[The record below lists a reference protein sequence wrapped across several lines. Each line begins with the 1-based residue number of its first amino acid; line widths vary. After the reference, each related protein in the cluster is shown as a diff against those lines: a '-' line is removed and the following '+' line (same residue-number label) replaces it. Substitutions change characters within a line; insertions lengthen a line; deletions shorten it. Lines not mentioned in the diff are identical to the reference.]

1 MAHGVT
7 GLLFCHNSRR
17 DKAERDGR
25 RRGTSAPIGRESA
38 SADGGAPTTADVCL
52 CGAMP
57 EIQWQPRTP
66 DTARLATP
74 SGLTALNLS
83 VLRDIVAKMPEG
95 GDRVG
100 GEPAIPQP
108 ALDRRERYHARR
120 LAVRGRLRRVESDA
134 PWFARRTV
142 LYGSVADVADDPQS
156 VVREPAGLRQPEVHV
171 AYRDALFSGVPLYTT
186 RLVRERT
193 FTFPTRDQ
201 VRSPAD
207 AAVVLAEYFSDR
219 DREEFVVAFL
229 DTANTL
235 TGLHVA
241 SVGGLAASIVEPR
254 QVFKAAVLAN
264 AAAVLLAHNHPSGN
278 PEPSRED
285 VAVTRQ
291 LVEAGKVMG
300 IPVHDHL
307 IITDHGHT
315 SLAERGLM

>member
-1 MAHGVT
+1 MAT
-7 GLLFCHNSRR
+7 ENS
-17 DKAERDGR
+17 E
-25 RRGTSAPIGRESA
+25 
-38 SADGGAPTTADVCL
+38 
-52 CGAMP
+52 AM
-57 EIQWQPRTP
+57 
-66 DTARLATP
+66 RLATQ
-74 SGLTALNLS
+74 SGLTALNLR
-83 VLRDIVAKMPEG
+83 VLRDIEARMPEG
-95 GDRVG
+95 GDRYDGDPVV
-100 GEPAIPQP
+100 PQP

-120 LAVRGRLRRVESDA
+120 LSLRGRLRRLESDA

-142 LYGSVADVADDPQS
+142 LYGSVAGPLANNPQS
-156 VVREPAGLRQPEVHV
+156 VVREPVGVLRQPEVHV

-207 AAVVLAEYFSDR
+207 AAAVLAEYFSDR

-307 IITDHGHT
+307 ILTDHGHT

>member
-1 MAHGVT
+1 M
-7 GLLFCHNSRR
+7 
-17 DKAERDGR
+17 
-25 RRGTSAPIGRESA
+25 
-38 SADGGAPTTADVCL
+38 
-52 CGAMP
+52 
-57 EIQWQPRTP
+57 
-66 DTARLATP
+66 ATP
-74 SGLTALNLS
+74 NSESSRLTPSDLTALNLR
-83 VLRDIVAKMPEG
+83 VLRDIEARMPEG

-100 GEPAIPQP
+100 GEPVVPQP

-120 LAVRGRLRRVESDA
+120 LASLGRLRRLESDA

-142 LYGSVADVADDPQS
+142 LYGSVADTAGGDPQS
-156 VVREPAGLRQPEVHV
+156 VVREPARVLRQPDVHV

-241 SVGGLAASIVEPR
+241 SIGGLAASIVEPR

-307 IITDHGHT
+307 IRAT
-315 SLAERGLM
+315 RYR

>member
-1 MAHGVT
+1 MAT
-7 GLLFCHNSRR
+7 RN
-17 DKAERDGR
+17 
-25 RRGTSAPIGRESA
+25 
-38 SADGGAPTTADVCL
+38 
-52 CGAMP
+52 
-57 EIQWQPRTP
+57 P
-66 DTARLATP
+66 DAARLTTP
-74 SGLTALNLS
+74 SGLTALNLR
-83 VLRDIVAKMPEG
+83 VLRDIEARMPEG

-100 GEPAIPQP
+100 GEPAVPQP

-120 LAVRGRLRRVESDA
+120 LAVRGRLRRVETDA

-142 LYGSVADVADDPQS
+142 LYGSVAEPLAGDPQS
-156 VVREPAGLRQPEVHV
+156 VVREPARALRQPEVHV

-201 VRSPAD
+201 VRSPTD
-207 AAVVLAEYFSDR
+207 AAVILRAYFEYR
-219 DREEFVVAFL
+219 DREEFLVVFL
-229 DTANTL
+229 DTANTVV
-235 TGLHVA
+235 GIHVA

-307 IITDHGHT
+307 IVTDHGHT

>member
-1 MAHGVT
+1 
-7 GLLFCHNSRR
+7 
-17 DKAERDGR
+17 
-25 RRGTSAPIGRESA
+25 
-38 SADGGAPTTADVCL
+38 
-52 CGAMP
+52 MP
-57 EIQWQPRTP
+57 
-66 DTARLATP
+66 D
-74 SGLTALNLS
+74 SGH
-83 VLRDIVAKMPEG
+83 RYD
-95 GDRVG
+95 
-100 GEPAIPQP
+100 GEPVVPLP

-120 LAVRGRLRRVESDA
+120 LVVQGRLRRLESDA

-142 LYGSVADVADDPQS
+142 LYGSVADPRS
-156 VVREPAGLRQPEVHV
+156 VVCEPASSRRQPELHG

-207 AAVVLAEYFSDR
+207 AAAVLAEYFSDR

-229 DTANTL
+229 DTASTL

-307 IITDHGHT
+307 IRAT
-315 SLAERGLM
+315 RYR

>member
-1 MAHGVT
+1 MPIDNSNAGRSAESG
-7 GLLFCHNSRR
+7 GLT
-17 DKAERDGR
+17 AGGR
-25 RRGTSAPIGRESA
+25 
-38 SADGGAPTTADVCL
+38 
-52 CGAMP
+52 
-57 EIQWQPRTP
+57 
-66 DTARLATP
+66 
-74 SGLTALNLS
+74 LTALNLH
-83 VLRDIVAKMPEG
+83 VLRDIEAKMPEG

-100 GEPAIPQP
+100 GEPAVPQP
-108 ALDRRERYHARR
+108 SLSRRERYHARR
-120 LAVRGRLRRVESDA
+120 LAVRRRLRRVETDA

-142 LYGSVADVADDPQS
+142 LYGSVPEPSVSGSRGADPQS
-156 VVREPAGLRQPEVHV
+156 VVREPVATLRQPDVHRNTAHG

-207 AAVVLAEYFSDR
+207 AAVVLAEYFADR

-300 IPVHDHL
+300 IPVHDH
-307 IITDHGHT
+307 IIVTDHGHT
-315 SLAERGLM
+315 SLAERGLL

>member
-1 MAHGVT
+1 MVT
-7 GLLFCHNSRR
+7 P
-17 DKAERDGR
+17 
-25 RRGTSAPIGRESA
+25 TSEA
-38 SADGGAPTTADVCL
+38 
-52 CGAMP
+52 
-57 EIQWQPRTP
+57 
-66 DTARLATP
+66 ARLTTQ
-74 SGLTALNLS
+74 SGLTALNLR
-83 VLRDIVAKMPEG
+83 VLHDIEAKMPEG
-95 GDRVG
+95 GDRYD
-100 GEPAIPQP
+100 GEPVVPQP
-108 ALDRRERYHARR
+108 NLDRRERYHARR
-120 LAVRGRLRRVESDA
+120 LAVRGRLRRLETDA

-142 LYGSVADVADDPQS
+142 LYGSVAEPSVAEPLADDPRS
-156 VVREPAGLRQPEVHV
+156 VVWEPVGGIRPPEVHV
-171 AYRDALFSGVPLYTT
+171 GGTVHGAYRDALFSGVPLYTT

-207 AAVVLAEYFSDR
+207 AAAVLAEYFSDR

-307 IITDHGHT
+307 ILTDHGHT

>member
-1 MAHGVT
+1 M
-7 GLLFCHNSRR
+7 
-17 DKAERDGR
+17 
-25 RRGTSAPIGRESA
+25 
-38 SADGGAPTTADVCL
+38 
-52 CGAMP
+52 
-57 EIQWQPRTP
+57 
-66 DTARLATP
+66 
-74 SGLTALNLS
+74 
-83 VLRDIVAKMPEG
+83 
-95 GDRVG
+95 
-100 GEPAIPQP
+100 
-108 ALDRRERYHARR
+108 
-120 LAVRGRLRRVESDA
+120 RGRLRRLETDA

-142 LYGSVADVADDPQS
+142 LYGPVAESSAGDPGS
-156 VVREPAGLRQPEVHV
+156 VVREPARALRQPEVHV

-207 AAVVLAEYFSDR
+207 AAVVLAEYFADR

-307 IITDHGHT
+307 ISAT
-315 SLAERGLM
+315 RYR

>member
-1 MAHGVT
+1 MARPD
-7 GLLFCHNSRR
+7 SRVPR
-17 DKAERDGR
+17 PTLPGR
-25 RRGTSAPIGRESA
+25 P
-38 SADGGAPTTADVCL
+38 
-52 CGAMP
+52 
-57 EIQWQPRTP
+57 
-66 DTARLATP
+66 
-74 SGLTALNLS
+74 TALNLR
-83 VLRDIVAKMPEG
+83 VLRDIEARMPESG
-95 GDRVG
+95 HLVD
-100 GEPAIPQP
+100 GEPVVPQP

-120 LAVRGRLRRVESDA
+120 LAARGRLRRLETDA

-142 LYGSVADVADDPQS
+142 LYASVVDPQS
-156 VVREPAGLRQPEVHV
+156 VVSEPESARRQPELHG

-207 AAVVLAEYFSDR
+207 AAAVLAEYFSDR

-229 DTANTL
+229 DTASTL

-307 IITDHGHT
+307 ILTDHGHT
-315 SLAERGLM
+315 SLAERGLL

>member
-1 MAHGVT
+1 MAAQ
-7 GLLFCHNSRR
+7 NPEASRLTSP
-17 DKAERDGR
+17 GR
-25 RRGTSAPIGRESA
+25 
-38 SADGGAPTTADVCL
+38 
-52 CGAMP
+52 
-57 EIQWQPRTP
+57 
-66 DTARLATP
+66 
-74 SGLTALNLS
+74 LTALNLR
-83 VLRDIVAKMPEG
+83 VLRDIEAKMPDG
-95 GDRVG
+95 GDRHD
-100 GEPAIPQP
+100 GEPVVPQP

-120 LAVRGRLRRVESDA
+120 LAVRGRLRRVETDA

-142 LYGSVADVADDPQS
+142 LYGSVAEPRADDPRS
-156 VVREPAGLRQPEVHV
+156 VVREPVGVLRQPEAHVGGTVHGTSV
-171 AYRDALFSGVPLYTT
+171 HGAYRDALFSGVPLYTT

-207 AAVVLAEYFSDR
+207 AAAVLAEYFLDR

-300 IPVHDHL
+300 VPVHDHL
-307 IITDHGHT
+307 ILTDHGHT

>member
-1 MAHGVT
+1 MAT
-7 GLLFCHNSRR
+7 ENS
-17 DKAERDGR
+17 E
-25 RRGTSAPIGRESA
+25 
-38 SADGGAPTTADVCL
+38 
-52 CGAMP
+52 AM
-57 EIQWQPRTP
+57 
-66 DTARLATP
+66 RLATR
-74 SGLTALNLS
+74 SGLTALNLR
-83 VLRDIVAKMPEG
+83 VLRDIEAKMPEG
-95 GDRVG
+95 GDRYD
-100 GEPAIPQP
+100 GEPVVPQP
-108 ALDRRERYHARR
+108 KLDRRERYQARR
-120 LAVRGRLRRVESDA
+120 LAVRGRLRRLESDA

-142 LYGSVADVADDPQS
+142 LYGSVAEGSLANPQS
-156 VVREPAGLRQPEVHV
+156 VVREPARVLRQPEVYV
-171 AYRDALFSGVPLYTT
+171 AYRDALFSGVPLFTT

-207 AAVVLAEYFSDR
+207 AAAVLAEYFSDR

-307 IITDHGHT
+307 ILTDHGHT

>member
-1 MAHGVT
+1 MAIRN
-7 GLLFCHNSRR
+7 LN
-17 DKAERDGR
+17 A
-25 RRGTSAPIGRESA
+25 
-38 SADGGAPTTADVCL
+38 
-52 CGAMP
+52 
-57 EIQWQPRTP
+57 
-66 DTARLATP
+66 ARLATP
-74 SGLTALNLS
+74 SGLTALNLR
-83 VLRDIVAKMPEG
+83 VLRDIEAKMPEG

-100 GEPAIPQP
+100 GEPAVPQP
-108 ALDRRERYHARR
+108 ALDRRERYHAQR
-120 LAVRGRLRRVESDA
+120 LSLRGRLRRLETDA

-156 VVREPAGLRQPEVHV
+156 VVREPAGVLRQPEVHV

-201 VRSPAD
+201 VRSPSD
-207 AAVVLAEYFSDR
+207 AAAVLAEYFSDR

-307 IITDHGHT
+307 ILTDHGHT

>member
-1 MAHGVT
+1 MAT
-7 GLLFCHNSRR
+7 RNSDAAR
-17 DKAERDGR
+17 
-25 RRGTSAPIGRESA
+25 
-38 SADGGAPTTADVCL
+38 PT
-52 CGAMP
+52 
-57 EIQWQPRTP
+57 
-66 DTARLATP
+66 TP
-74 SGLTALNLS
+74 SGLTALNLR
-83 VLRDIVAKMPEG
+83 VLRDIEAKMPEG

-100 GEPAIPQP
+100 GQPAVPQP

-120 LAVRGRLRRVESDA
+120 LSLRGRLRRLETDA

-142 LYGSVADVADDPQS
+142 LYSCVADVADDPQS
-156 VVREPAGLRQPEVHV
+156 VVREPAGVLRQPDVHG

-285 VAVTRQ
+285 VAVTHQ

-307 IITDHGHT
+307 ISAT
-315 SLAERGLM
+315 RYR

>member
-1 MAHGVT
+1 MVT
-7 GLLFCHNSRR
+7 
-17 DKAERDGR
+17 
-25 RRGTSAPIGRESA
+25 
-38 SADGGAPTTADVCL
+38 PTPKT
-52 CGAMP
+52 
-57 EIQWQPRTP
+57 EK
-66 DTARLATP
+66 
-74 SGLTALNLS
+74 LTALNLR
-83 VLRDIVAKMPEG
+83 VLRAIKARMPETNHRLG
-95 GDRVG
+95 GA
-100 GEPAIPQP
+100 PAVPQP
-108 ALDRRERYHARR
+108 ALSRRERYHARR
-120 LAVRGRLRRVESDA
+120 LAASGRLRRARTDA
-134 PWFARRTV
+134 PWFARPTV
-142 LYGSVADVADDPQS
+142 LYGSAAEPSVTGPQS
-156 VVREPAGLRQPEVHV
+156 VVREPALAARQRETRGGPVHA

-207 AAVVLAEYFSDR
+207 VAAVLAEYFADR
-219 DREEFVVAFL
+219 DREEVVVAFL

-235 TGLHVA
+235 TGIHVA

-264 AAAVLLAHNHPSGN
+264 AAAVLVAHNHPSGN

>member
-1 MAHGVT
+1 
-7 GLLFCHNSRR
+7 
-17 DKAERDGR
+17 
-25 RRGTSAPIGRESA
+25 
-38 SADGGAPTTADVCL
+38 
-52 CGAMP
+52 MP
-57 EIQWQPRTP
+57 TP
-66 DTARLATP
+66 DPEALCLTP
-74 SGLTALNLS
+74 SGLPTALNLR
-83 VLRDIVAKMPEG
+83 VLRDIEARMPKG
-95 GDRVG
+95 GDRYD
-100 GEPAIPQP
+100 GEPVIPQP

-120 LAVRGRLRRVESDA
+120 LAMCGRLRRVETDA

-142 LYGSVADVADDPQS
+142 LYGLVAGPSVTDPLADDPRS
-156 VVREPAGLRQPEVHV
+156 VVREPALAHPDVHRSGTARG

-207 AAVVLAEYFSDR
+207 AAAVLAEYFSDR
-219 DREEFVVAFL
+219 DREEFVVVFL

-264 AAAVLLAHNHPSGN
+264 AAAILVAHQHPSGN

-307 IITDHGHT
+307 IITDRGEDGRPCYT
-315 SLAERGLM
+315 SLAERGLV

>member
-1 MAHGVT
+1 MASPT
-7 GLLFCHNSRR
+7 SEILCLAP
-17 DKAERDGR
+17 KGR
-25 RRGTSAPIGRESA
+25 
-38 SADGGAPTTADVCL
+38 
-52 CGAMP
+52 
-57 EIQWQPRTP
+57 
-66 DTARLATP
+66 
-74 SGLTALNLS
+74 LTALNLR
-83 VLRDIVAKMPEG
+83 VLRDIEARMPG
-95 GDRVG
+95 SGDRYG
-100 GEPAIPQP
+100 GVPVVLQSV
-108 ALDRRERYHARR
+108 LTRRERYHARR
-120 LAVRGRLRRVESDA
+120 LAARGQLRRLETDA

-142 LYGSVADVADDPQS
+142 LYGPVAARAAPTPSTDDPPS
-156 VVREPAGLRQPEVHV
+156 VVREPAAVGRADLHG
-171 AYRDALFSGVPLYTT
+171 ALFSGVPLYTT

-201 VRSPAD
+201 VRSPSA
-207 AAVVLAEYFSDR
+207 AAVVLGEYFSDR

-229 DTANTL
+229 DTASTL

-285 VAVTRQ
+285 VAITRQ

-307 IITDHGHT
+307 ILTDHDGGKPTYT
-315 SLAERGLM
+315 SLAERGLL

>member
-1 MAHGVT
+1 MPKPTDLREHPSTAGT
-7 GLLFCHNSRR
+7 RYSR
-17 DKAERDGR
+17 
-25 RRGTSAPIGRESA
+25 
-38 SADGGAPTTADVCL
+38 CL
-52 CGAMP
+52 
-57 EIQWQPRTP
+57 EI
-66 DTARLATP
+66 
-74 SGLTALNLS
+74 
-83 VLRDIVAKMPEG
+83 
-95 GDRVG
+95 
-100 GEPAIPQP
+100 
-108 ALDRRERYHARR
+108 
-120 LAVRGRLRRVESDA
+120 DA

-142 LYGSVADVADDPQS
+142 LYGSVAEPLAGDPQS
-156 VVREPAGLRQPEVHV
+156 VVREPVGMLRQPEVHV

-207 AAVVLAEYFSDR
+207 AAAVLAEYFSDR

-307 IITDHGHT
+307 IITDHGRDGSPSYT

>member
-1 MAHGVT
+1 MRQKEIGDT
-7 GLLFCHNSRR
+7 GGRSAPADRLGRV
-17 DKAERDGR
+17 GR
-25 RRGTSAPIGRESA
+25 RGRSHHGRRVTVWSDA
-38 SADGGAPTTADVCL
+38 FDPMATRNPDDARPTTPNC
-52 CGAMP
+52 
-57 EIQWQPRTP
+57 
-66 DTARLATP
+66 
-74 SGLTALNLS
+74 LTALNLR
-83 VLRDIVAKMPEG
+83 VLRDIEARMPEG
-95 GDRVG
+95 GDRIG
-100 GEPAIPQP
+100 GRPAVPQP

-120 LAVRGRLRRVESDA
+120 LAVRGRLRRLETDA

-142 LYGSVADVADDPQS
+142 LYGSVAESSAGDPQS
-156 VVREPAGLRQPEVHV
+156 VVREPAGVLRQPEVHV

-307 IITDHGHT
+307 ILTDHGHT

>member
-1 MAHGVT
+1 M
-7 GLLFCHNSRR
+7 
-17 DKAERDGR
+17 
-25 RRGTSAPIGRESA
+25 PI
-38 SADGGAPTTADVCL
+38 PIV
-52 CGAMP
+52 
-57 EIQWQPRTP
+57 
-66 DTARLATP
+66 ATP
-74 SGLTALNLS
+74 NPKPQGPTPPGDLTALNLR
-83 VLRDIVAKMPEG
+83 VLRDIEARMPDG

-100 GEPAIPQP
+100 GRPAVPQP
-108 ALDRRERYHARR
+108 VLDRRQRYHARR
-120 LAVRGRLRRVESDA
+120 LAARGRLRRVETDA

-142 LYGSVADVADDPQS
+142 LYGSVPTPTKADPQS
-156 VVREPAGLRQPEVHV
+156 VVREPALAAHPREGRGATGHG

-193 FTFPTRDQ
+193 FPTRDQ
-201 VRSPAD
+201 VRSPAG
-207 AAVVLAEYFSDR
+207 AAAVLAEYFADR
-219 DREEFVVAFL
+219 DREEFVVVFL

-235 TGLHVA
+235 TGIHVA

-264 AAAVLLAHNHPSGN
+264 AAAILVAHQHPSGN

-307 IITDHGHT
+307 IVTDHGHT

>member
-1 MAHGVT
+1 MATPNPNGLTRPGGVT
-7 GLLFCHNSRR
+7 S
-17 DKAERDGR
+17 
-25 RRGTSAPIGRESA
+25 
-38 SADGGAPTTADVCL
+38 
-52 CGAMP
+52 
-57 EIQWQPRTP
+57 
-66 DTARLATP
+66 
-74 SGLTALNLS
+74 LNLR
-83 VLRDIVAKMPEG
+83 VLRDIEAKLSEG
-95 GDRVG
+95 GDRYDGV
-100 GEPAIPQP
+100 PVVAQP

-120 LAVRGRLRRVESDA
+120 LAARGRLRRVETDA

-142 LYGSVADVADDPQS
+142 LYGLVPEPLADRPHS
-156 VVREPAGLRQPEVHV
+156 VVRDPAHACRQPEAHVEGTVHG
-171 AYRDALFSGVPLYTT
+171 AYRDALFSGGPLYTT

-207 AAVVLAEYFSDR
+207 AAAVLAEYFADR
-219 DREEFVVAFL
+219 DREEFVVVFL

-264 AAAVLLAHNHPSGN
+264 AAAILLAHNHPSGN

-307 IITDHGHT
+307 IRAT
-315 SLAERGLM
+315 RYR

>member
-1 MAHGVT
+1 MPPMPNPNAKP
-7 GLLFCHNSRR
+7 L
-17 DKAERDGR
+17 
-25 RRGTSAPIGRESA
+25 AP
-38 SADGGAPTTADVCL
+38 
-52 CGAMP
+52 
-57 EIQWQPRTP
+57 
-66 DTARLATP
+66 P
-74 SGLTALNLS
+74 SHLTALNLD
-83 VLRDIVAKMPEG
+83 VLAAIEAKMPES

-100 GEPAIPQP
+100 GELVVPQP
-108 ALDRRERYHARR
+108 SLTRRERYHARR
-120 LAVRGRLRRVESDA
+120 LTACGRLHRLETDA

-142 LYGSVADVADDPQS
+142 LYGSVHEPVHESLSPPPRPL
-156 VVREPAGLRQPEVHV
+156 VREPARV

-186 RLVRERT
+186 RLVRERM

-219 DREEFVVAFL
+219 DREEFIVVFL

-307 IITDHGHT
+307 ILTDREQNGTPCYT
-315 SLAERGLM
+315 SLAERGLL

>member
-1 MAHGVT
+1 MASPNT
-7 GLLFCHNSRR
+7 
-17 DKAERDGR
+17 K
-25 RRGTSAPIGRESA
+25 T
-38 SADGGAPTTADVCL
+38 
-52 CGAMP
+52 
-57 EIQWQPRTP
+57 PRS
-66 DTARLATP
+66 TP
-74 SGLTALNLS
+74 SGRLTALNLR
-83 VLRDIVAKMPEG
+83 VLRDIEARMPEG
-95 GDRVG
+95 GDRYD
-100 GEPAIPQP
+100 GEPIVPQP

-120 LAVRGRLRRVESDA
+120 LAVRGRLRRLESDA
-134 PWFARRTV
+134 PWFAGRTV
-142 LYGSVADVADDPQS
+142 LYGSRVPEPSVPEPLAGDPRS
-156 VVREPAGLRQPEVHV
+156 VVREPAHARRQRDRAEHGL
-171 AYRDALFSGVPLYTT
+171 YRDALFSGVPLYTT

-207 AAVVLAEYFSDR
+207 AAVVLRAYFEDR
-219 DREEFVVAFL
+219 DREEFLVVFL
-229 DTANTL
+229 DTANSL
-235 TGLHVA
+235 TGIHVA

-264 AAAVLLAHNHPSGN
+264 AAAIIVAHQHPSGN

>member
-1 MAHGVT
+1 MAIQ
-7 GLLFCHNSRR
+7 NS
-17 DKAERDGR
+17 KASRL
-25 RRGTSAPIGRESA
+25 T
-38 SADGGAPTTADVCL
+38 
-52 CGAMP
+52 
-57 EIQWQPRTP
+57 TP
-66 DTARLATP
+66 D
-74 SGLTALNLS
+74 GLTALNLR
-83 VLRDIVAKMPEG
+83 VLRDIEAKMPEG

-100 GEPAIPQP
+100 GEPAVPQP

-120 LAVRGRLRRVESDA
+120 LAVRGRLHRVETDA

-142 LYGSVADVADDPQS
+142 LYGSVAKVVDNPQS
-156 VVREPAGLRQPEVHV
+156 VVREPAHALRQPDVHV
-171 AYRDALFSGVPLYTT
+171 AYRNALFSGVPLYTT

-264 AAAVLLAHNHPSGN
+264 AAAVLLAHHHPSGN

-291 LVEAGKVMG
+291 LVEAGNVMG
-300 IPVHDHL
+300 VPIHDHL
-307 IITDHGHT
+307 VLTGQRADGTPLYT
-315 SLAERGLM
+315 SLAERGLL

>member
-1 MAHGVT
+1 MAT
-7 GLLFCHNSRR
+7 QNSE
-17 DKAERDGR
+17 AERL
-25 RRGTSAPIGRESA
+25 
-38 SADGGAPTTADVCL
+38 TT
-52 CGAMP
+52 
-57 EIQWQPRTP
+57 R
-66 DTARLATP
+66 
-74 SGLTALNLS
+74 SGLTALNLR
-83 VLRDIVAKMPEG
+83 VLRDIEARMRG
-95 GDRVG
+95 GDRAHG
-100 GEPAIPQP
+100 APAVPRR
-108 ALDRRERYHARR
+108 ALSRRERYHARR
-120 LAVRGRLRRVESDA
+120 LVALRRLRRVETDA
-134 PWFARRTV
+134 PWFARRAV
-142 LYGSVADVADDPQS
+142 LYGSVPTPLANGTQPA
-156 VVREPAGLRQPEVHV
+156 VREPVGVLRQSEAHVEGTVHG

-219 DREEFVVAFL
+219 DREEFVVVFL

-264 AAAVLLAHNHPSGN
+264 AAALLLAHNHPSGN

-300 IPVHDHL
+300 IPVHDH
-307 IITDHGHT
+307 IILTDLGDDGSPSYT
-315 SLAERGLM
+315 SLAERGLV